1 MRDDTVFKRAFNDMI
16 DLLSEF
22 ADGDEM
28 PSEKD
33 LAARLRVSR
42 TTVRKVLSSF
52 AESGLLSPDPP
63 RRKLKAKSAT
73 AVPFPIEETVPQSV
87 QVEAKFMQWML
98 LDDTRPGTMV
108 GELELARKFGV
119 ATTVIREFLNRF
131 ERFGLIEKRTNTGWI
146 FKGFTSKFADELFEV
161 REMFE
166 LRSARHFATLPTD
179 APIWREL
186 SAIRDEHVALLA
198 NIKTRFHDFS
208 ELDSRFHLLINSASP
223 NRFVDS
229 FYDILTLIFHY
240 HYQWK
245 KHDEAERNEAAIHE
259 HLAYIDAL
267 QSQDLEEVEA
277 ACRTHLAS
285 ARQTLMLSASLR
297 RG

>member
-16 DLLSEF
+16 NLLSEF
-22 ADGDEM
+22 ADGDEL
-28 PSEKD
+28 PSEKE
-33 LAARLRVSR
+33 LGARLQVSR
-42 TTVRKVLSSF
+42 TTVRKVLASF
-52 AESGLLSPDPP
+52 AESGWLSSELP
-63 RRKLKAKSAT
+63 RRKLKGKTAA
-73 AVPFPIEETVPQSV
+73 AVPFPEEETVPQSV
-87 QVEAKFMQWML
+87 HVEAKFMQWML
-98 LDDTRPGTMV
+98 LDDTRPGTIV
-108 GELELARKFGV
+108 SELELARKFDV

-131 ERFGLIEKRTNTGWI
+131 QRFGLLEKRSNTGWI
-146 FKGFTSKFADELFEV
+146 FKGFTSEFAEELFEV

-166 LRSARHFATLPTD
+166 LRSARHFATLPKD

-186 SAIRDEHVALLA
+186 SDIREEHTALLA
-198 NIKTRFHDFS
+198 NIKARFHDFS

-229 FYDILTLIFHY
+229 FYDVMTLIFHY
-240 HYQWK
+240 HYQWN

-267 QSQDLEEVEA
+267 KSRDMAKIEA
-277 ACRTHLAS
+277 ACRKHLHS

-297 RG
+297 KG